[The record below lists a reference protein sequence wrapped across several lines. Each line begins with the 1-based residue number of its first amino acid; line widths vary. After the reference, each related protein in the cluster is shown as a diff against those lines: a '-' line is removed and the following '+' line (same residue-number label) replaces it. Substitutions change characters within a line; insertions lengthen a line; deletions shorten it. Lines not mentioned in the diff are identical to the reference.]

1 MSSVNSAQNPL
12 EKHETLFSK
21 NKKIKSKK
29 RETPDT
35 GHRLSIQTGTE
46 FVNYFYNHQQA
57 SYADFR
63 TNVTL
68 KNQNTFPFNIHKS
81 KLSHER
87 QYKMIIFHHQFGQI
101 V

>member
-1 MSSVNSAQNPL
+1 MKRSSQ
-12 EKHETLFSK
+12 
-21 NKKIKSKK
+21 KIKSKK

-68 KNQNTFPFNIHKS
+68 KNQNTFPFNIRKS

>member
-1 MSSVNSAQNPL
+1 MNSVNNAQNPL
-12 EKHETLFSK
+12 EKHEKLFSK

-57 SYADFR
+57 SYM
-63 TNVTL
+63 
-68 KNQNTFPFNIHKS
+68 Q
-81 KLSHER
+81 
-87 QYKMIIFHHQFGQI
+87 IFAPMLH
-101 V
+101 